1 MKVTTVLEI
10 ERSSL
15 GDVIKVDP
23 RAGAVD
29 LIVKLEGDNSTT
41 LQLPLGAVIKLIN
54 TLITAHTAAVE
65 MKVKA

>member
-23 RAGAVD
+23 RSGAVD
-29 LIVKLEGDNSTT
+29 LIVKLEGENSTT

-54 TLITAHTAAVE
+54 TLIAAHTAAVE